1 MAISLLSLIQNAS
14 SSPLLCNHHMI
25 NFGLKI
31 KIKKNIN
38 IKLIIKIKD
47 KNANLPIIFDPKCL
61 LFSSALQ
68 SPHDQWRLGA
78 HLSSADERG

>member
-1 MAISLLSLIQNAS
+1 
-14 SSPLLCNHHMI
+14 MI

-31 KIKKNIN
+31 KINKNIN

-47 KNANLPIIFDPKCL
+47 ENDDLPIIFDPKCL